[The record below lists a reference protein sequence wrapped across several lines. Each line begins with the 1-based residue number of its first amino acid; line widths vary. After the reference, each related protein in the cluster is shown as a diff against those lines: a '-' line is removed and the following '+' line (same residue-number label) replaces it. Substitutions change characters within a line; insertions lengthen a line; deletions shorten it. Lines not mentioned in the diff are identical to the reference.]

1 MSNAK
6 ATVIDVLTEDAFV
19 EVLAEFVRKRHRSV
33 LEMEKLQ
40 LVHVMLDLAQN
51 LILCV
56 LWMELVR

>member
-6 ATVIDVLTEDAFV
+6 ETVIDVLMEDAFA
-19 EVLAEFVRKRHRSV
+19 EALAEFVPKRHRSV

-40 LVHVMLDLAQN
+40 HAPAMQDLVLN

-56 LWMELVR
+56 L